1 MRTVSVRLMADAAN
15 FTRAIRGARN
25 DVKGLVGELQRADKN
40 GNLDE
45 LTSMAT
51 GLGIGLVGAAGAA
64 VKFSMDFEKQMSA
77 VKAAT
82 HASAAEIDALK
93 KASIQAGKDT
103 QFSATEAAKGVEELA
118 KAGVS
123 TADILGGGLKGALDL
138 AAAGQLEV
146 GQAAETAA
154 SALTQ
159 FKLKGQDVPHV
170 ADLLAAAAG
179 KAQGSVADMSAAL
192 NQAGLIA
199 AQTGLSIEDTTGT
212 LAAFANAGLLGS
224 DAGTSFKTMLQA
236 LQAPS
241 GKTKELMD
249 DLGISAYD
257 VQGNFIGITAL
268 AGQLKTQLSKLTPEL
283 RANAMAQIFGSDAT
297 RAASILYEQGQA
309 GIQQWIDKT
318 NDAGYAA
325 ETAAIKTDNLA
336 GDLERLKGALE
347 TQAIQAG
354 GGLTEGLRVLT
365 KSAEALVETA
375 GKLPPAL
382 TGTLTVMA
390 AVGGALILAGVAWVK
405 ARTAIAATVV
415 ELNAVGPA
423 GARAAVGLQAASK
436 WAGRAAVAF
445 IGLEVA
451 GAVFDKLGNSAVNV
465 TKLTAALQDY
475 ATTGKMTQGLTD
487 EFGKDLDDL
496 ALIAG
501 SAEAATHGFWGSLN
515 DLTSAVPGVSS
526 VVDSMNES
534 IQGTSFND
542 ATDRMKALDE
552 SFTAF
557 IATQKDAKKAGELWN
572 QILVKSGLDTQQLQ
586 ALLPQAS
593 AAMTELQKTSHG
605 AAGAQG
611 QLAATSGK
619 TTEQLEKEK
628 EAAEKLAEA
637 FDDLF
642 DQYMSADKA
651 AIEYQR
657 TLKSTNAEL
666 RRGKKTLS
674 ESTEEGQKN
683 RESVLDMIDAI
694 KDQRDANVRGG
705 MAVADAD
712 KKYRAQIG
720 TLGRTMEKL
729 GFTRKEVEKL
739 IGKYRDVPNK
749 VGTSIETPGLPK
761 SRDGIKGYK
770 KQLDSLT
777 RQIKTSVTVTGD
789 AAAYKKLERLLV
801 AQQAAKKGI
810 SVSAAQSAFNKNA
823 RGFHGGGY
831 TGDGGV
837 REPAGVVHG
846 KEWVIKADSTAKIRR
861 KVPGL
866 LEELNATG
874 QVPGYAGGGL
884 VMPFRVNASMTKVI
898 SMAEALSK
906 VAPSFGNWPSS
917 PGAQRGDSGV
927 WRKVVQLIK
936 SGPRMGSFGNG
947 YRPGDPKWHGS
958 GRAVDWM
965 GYNMDPLARYLA
977 AKRPLELIHRTR
989 SRDYAYTRGRNMGSF
1004 NGALMNAH
1012 RNHIHIAMQNGGVI
1026 NEHVVGVGKSGAT
1039 YEFGEGGRPET
1050 VVPGIP
1056 QQMAGT
1062 GGGKTVVNHV
1072 TFAPTIVIQGANQS
1086 PQQIAAAVDRR
1097 LGAQFNQMARGMS
1110 G

>member
-1 MRTVSVRLMADAAN
+1 
-15 FTRAIRGARN
+15 
-25 DVKGLVGELQRADKN
+25 
-40 GNLDE
+40 
-45 LTSMAT
+45 
-51 GLGIGLVGAAGAA
+51 
-64 VKFSMDFEKQMSA
+64 
-77 VKAAT
+77 
-82 HASAAEIDALK
+82 
-93 KASIQAGKDT
+93 
-103 QFSATEAAKGVEELA
+103 
-118 KAGVS
+118 
-123 TADILGGGLKGALDL
+123 
-138 AAAGQLEV
+138 
-146 GQAAETAA
+146 
-154 SALTQ
+154 
-159 FKLKGQDVPHV
+159 KGQDVPHV

-212 LAAFANAGLLGS
+212 LASFASAGLLGS

-236 LQAPS
+236 VQAPS

-249 DLGISAYD
+249 ELGISAYD
-257 VQGNFIGITAL
+257 TAGNFIGITKFAQ
-268 AGQLKTQLSKLTPEL
+268 QLKDQLGKLTPEL

-297 RAASILYEQGQA
+297 RAASILYEQGAA
-309 GIQQWIDKT
+309 GIQGWIDKT

-336 GDLERLKGALE
+336 GDIERLKGALE
-347 TQAIQAG
+347 TSAIEAG
-354 GGLTEGLRVLT
+354 GGLNQGLRVIT
-365 KSAEALVETA
+365 KSAEALVETTA
-375 GKLPPAL
+375 KLPPGL

-475 ATTGKMTQGLTD
+475 ATTGRLTQGLTD
-487 EFGKDLDDL
+487 EFGANLDDL

-534 IQGTSFND
+534 LQGTSFND

-557 IATQKDAKKAGELWN
+557 IATQKDSKKAGELWN
-572 QILVKSGLDTQQLQ
+572 QILLKSGLDTQQLQ
-586 ALLPQAS
+586 KLLPQAS

-611 QLAATSGK
+611 QLAAQSGK
-619 TTEQLEKEK
+619 TAEELEKEK
-628 EAAEKLAEA
+628 KAAEDLAEA
-637 FDDLF
+637 FDNLF

-666 RRGKKTLS
+666 RKGKKTLS

-789 AAAYKKLERLLV
+789 AAAYKKLTRLLV

-823 RGFHGGGY
+823 YHAGGW
-831 TGDGGV
+831 TGPGPKMQ
-837 REPAGVVHG
+837 EAGIVHAD
-846 KEWVIKADSTAKIRR
+846 EYVIKKESRR
-861 KVPGL
+861 RIEQRNPGL
-866 LEELNATG
+866 LDEMNATG
-874 QVPGYAGGGL
+874 QIRGYAAGGL
-884 VMPFRVNASMTKVI
+884 VMPFAVNASMTKVI

-917 PGAQRGDSGV
+917 PGAQRGDSGI

-947 YRPGDPKWHGS
+947 YRAGDPKWHGS

-965 GYNMDPLARYLA
+965 GYNMDPLAKYLA
-977 AKRPLELIHRTR
+977 GKRPLELIHRTR
-989 SRDYAYTRGRNMGSF
+989 NRDYAYTRGVNKGSF
-1004 NGALMNAH
+1004 NSALMNAH

-1050 VVPGIP
+1050 VTPGIVQP
-1056 QQMAGT
+1056 MAA
-1062 GGGKTVVNHV
+1062 GGGKTVINQV

-1097 LGAQFNQMARGMS
+1097 IGAQYSQLSRGLS
-1110 G
+1110 